1 MISKNQIKF
10 IRSLELKKNRKQNGL
25 FVAEGP
31 KVVGDLLHADYK
43 ARMLFATK
51 PYPGAEL
58 ITDDE
63 LQRISFLQHPQEILA
78 VFEMPTRNSQPSTL
92 NSQPSTL
99 NSQLI
104 PEQSS
109 PTRSLSTL
117 NSQLSLALD
126 GIQDPGNLGTIIRIA
141 DWFGI
146 STIYCSPETAD
157 VYNPKVVQATM
168 GSLAHVQ
175 VVYTD
180 LLALVS
186 QLPPSYPVYGTLLD
200 GENIYQQE
208 LTSEGIIVMG
218 KPHDAAEAHSM
229 LHQLSGKTHQVITGV
244 CLTTKERQVSFS
256 VETDV
261 TFKKLTDEEIDYYV
275 DHYRPFDKAGAY
287 GIQEWIGHVGVT
299 GMNGSYF
306 NVMGLPVQRIYEALK
321 GFTE

>member
-78 VFEMPTRNSQPSTL
+78 VFEMPTL
-92 NSQPSTL
+92 NSQPLTL
-99 NSQLI
+99 NYQ
-104 PEQSS
+104 P
-109 PTRSLSTL
+109 STL

-218 KPHDAAEAHSM
+218 NEGNGISQALREHINRRLLIPDFHTGELRAESLNVAIA
-229 LHQLSGKTHQVITGV
+229 TAIT
-244 CLTTKERQVSFS
+244 CSEFKRRQ
-256 VETDV
+256 
-261 TFKKLTDEEIDYYV
+261 
-275 DHYRPFDKAGAY
+275 
-287 GIQEWIGHVGVT
+287 
-299 GMNGSYF
+299 
-306 NVMGLPVQRIYEALK
+306 
-321 GFTE
+321 

>member
-78 VFEMPTRNSQPSTL
+78 VFEMPTINSQP
-92 NSQPSTL
+92 
-99 NSQLI
+99 
-104 PEQSS
+104 
-109 PTRSLSTL
+109 STL

-126 GIQDPGNLGTIIRIA
+126 GVQDPGNLGTIIRIA

-218 KPHDAAEAHSM
+218 NEGNGISQALREHINRRLLIPDFHTGELRAESLNVAIA
-229 LHQLSGKTHQVITGV
+229 TAIT
-244 CLTTKERQVSFS
+244 CSEFKRRQ
-256 VETDV
+256 
-261 TFKKLTDEEIDYYV
+261 
-275 DHYRPFDKAGAY
+275 
-287 GIQEWIGHVGVT
+287 
-299 GMNGSYF
+299 
-306 NVMGLPVQRIYEALK
+306 
-321 GFTE
+321 

>member
-78 VFEMPTRNSQPSTL
+78 VFEMPTL
-92 NSQPSTL
+92 NSQ
-99 NSQLI
+99 
-104 PEQSS
+104 
-109 PTRSLSTL
+109 LSTL

-218 KPHDAAEAHSM
+218 NEGNGISQALREHINRRLLIPDFHTGELRAESLNVAIA
-229 LHQLSGKTHQVITGV
+229 TAIT
-244 CLTTKERQVSFS
+244 CSEFKRRQ
-256 VETDV
+256 
-261 TFKKLTDEEIDYYV
+261 
-275 DHYRPFDKAGAY
+275 
-287 GIQEWIGHVGVT
+287 
-299 GMNGSYF
+299 
-306 NVMGLPVQRIYEALK
+306 
-321 GFTE
+321 

>member
-78 VFEMPTRNSQPSTL
+78 VFEMPTL
-92 NSQPSTL
+92 NSQP
-99 NSQLI
+99 
-104 PEQSS
+104 
-109 PTRSLSTL
+109 STL

-126 GIQDPGNLGTIIRIA
+126 GVQDPGNLGTIIRIA

-218 KPHDAAEAHSM
+218 NEGNGISQALREHINRRLLIPDFHTGELRAESLNVA
-229 LHQLSGKTHQVITGV
+229 IT
-244 CLTTKERQVSFS
+244 CSEFKRRQ
-256 VETDV
+256 
-261 TFKKLTDEEIDYYV
+261 
-275 DHYRPFDKAGAY
+275 
-287 GIQEWIGHVGVT
+287 
-299 GMNGSYF
+299 
-306 NVMGLPVQRIYEALK
+306 
-321 GFTE
+321 